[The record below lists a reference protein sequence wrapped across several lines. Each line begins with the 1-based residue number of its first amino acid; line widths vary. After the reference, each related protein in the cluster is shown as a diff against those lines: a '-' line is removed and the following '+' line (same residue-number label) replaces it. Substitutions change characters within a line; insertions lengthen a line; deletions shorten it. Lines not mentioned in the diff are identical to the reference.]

1 MTVWRAPGR
10 LNLVGEHTDYN
21 DRFVLPFGLEVGWTA
36 AVAPG
41 PAGWDEWE
49 VRSAQKAELVVVRRS
64 GLAAAPD
71 VPEWSR
77 YVLGA
82 LWLLTDRGVD
92 VPAVDLEVVSDV
104 PSGEGLS

>member
-10 LNLVGEHTDYN
+10 INLVGEHTDYN
-21 DRFVLPFGLEVGWTA
+21 DGFVLPFALDVGCTA
-36 AVAPG
+36 AVTPG
-41 PAGWDEWE
+41 PAGSDGWS
-49 VRSAQKAELVVVRRS
+49 VRSAQQADAVVVRRS

-82 LWLLTDRGVD
+82 LWLSACSVERAIGDRT
-92 VPAVDLEVVSDV
+92 
-104 PSGEGLS
+104 